1 MTTSWHAVYTQ
12 PRMEL
17 WARSNL
23 WERGIKVYL
32 PLYRKRR
39 RHARRNDWVSAPLF
53 PRYLFVRADL
63 AHTGRRAIASARG
76 VVNLVC
82 CGSEPSNVHPSIID
96 AIRER
101 EDDLGIIRLERSFG
115 QGEPLRICEGP
126 FVDLPAIFECES
138 DDRRIVVLLNMLG
151 RQTRVRIAREQV
163 SAAT

>member
-23 WERGIKVYL
+23 WERG
-32 PLYRKRR
+32 
-39 RHARRNDWVSAPLF
+39 
-53 PRYLFVRADL
+53 
-63 AHTGRRAIASARG
+63 

-82 CGSEPSNVHPSIID
+82 RGSEPSTVHHSIID
-96 AIRER
+96 AIRQR
-101 EDDLGIIRLERSFG
+101 EDDLGIIQLERSFG
-115 QGEPLRICEGP
+115 RGEPLRICEGP

-163 SAAT
+163 GSAT